1 MAMAGAD
8 RQFWH
13 WHVVIT
19 IEEVFT
25 CPGIPTGKGERT
37 FRHCKRDG
45 RMHQN
50 VAMHYMTAIMMM
62 MYMMLHDD
70 NGDGEWHSACCM
82 VLMVMKM
89 LMATEAGNKG

>member
-1 MAMAGAD
+1 MAGAD

-62 MYMMLHDD
+62 MMYMVLHDD
-70 NGDGEWHSACCM
+70 NGDGELHSVCCM
-82 VLMVMKM
+82 VLMVM
-89 LMATEAGNKG
+89 